1 MTVVID
7 PRRLRVLRALADH
20 GTVTAA
26 AKALYLS
33 PSAVSQQLAALEA
46 EVGRHLLE
54 RRGRSVRLTATGS
67 VLAGHAEQIAGQLER
82 AEADMAAV
90 SAGLAGEVAV
100 AAFATAISE
109 VVAPAVVALRTRAPQ
124 VRVRVKDAEGRASL
138 RLLLDGEVD
147 VAVAVEHRDTL
158 GPGHDTLLRER
169 LYAEPFDAVLP
180 PGHRLAEQESV
191 PLSALAAEPWI
202 TPWPGNP
209 VYDVVT
215 RACEDTGFQPR
226 VECLSDDFHAV
237 CSLVAIGAG
246 VALVP
251 RSALRTVDL
260 AGARVRPV
268 AGHCPTR
275 RVFTAVRRG
284 SARHPL
290 LTCIRNGL
298 GDSARTL
305 TGPGEG
311 TRRPLRPEG

>member
-1 MTVVID
+1 MNMID
-7 PRRLRVLRALADH
+7 PRRLRILRSLADH

-46 EVGRHLLE
+46 EVGRELLE

-67 VLAGHAEQIAGQLER
+67 VLAGHAEKIAAQLER

-90 SAGLAGEVAV
+90 SEGLAGEVAV
-100 AAFATAISE
+100 AAFATAITE
-109 VVAPAVVALRTRAPQ
+109 VVAPAVAALRERAPQ
-124 VRVRVKDAEGRASL
+124 VRVRVKDAEGQASL

-147 VAVAVEHRDTL
+147 AAVAVEHRDTL
-158 GPGHDTLLRER
+158 GPGHDTLLREP

-180 PGHRLAEQESV
+180 PGHRMAGQESV

-215 RACEDTGFQPR
+215 RACEDTGFRPR
-226 VECLSDDFHAV
+226 IECLSDDFHAV
-237 CSLVAIGAG
+237 CSLVAVGAG

-260 AGARVRPV
+260 AGTRVRPV

-284 SARHPL
+284 RERHPL
-290 LTCIRNGL
+290 LTFTLNGL
-298 GDSARTL
+298 RDSAPPQH
-305 TGPGEG
+305 GDEG
-311 TRRPLRPEG
+311 RP